1 MSLVAINW
9 KPNAR
14 ELRLFGV
21 TMLIGC
27 GLIGVVFQF
36 VFKVQNVALF
46 WYIFGGVVGLLGLT
60 GTKVAMP
67 GYWAWM
73 GVAFVM
79 GNIMSRVIIALV
91 FYLVVTPMGLVRRLF
106 GHDDLHLRKT
116 KSDSYWSDVQHVA
129 DRSRYERQF

>member
-36 VFKVQNVALF
+36 VFKLPNVALF

-60 GTKVAMP
+60 GTKIALP

-73 GVAFVM
+73 GIAFVM
-79 GNIMSRVIIALV
+79 GNIMSRVILALV
-91 FYLVVTPMGLVRRLF
+91 FYLVVTPTGLLRRLF

-116 KSDSYWSDVQHVA
+116 KRNSYWSDVQHIS
-129 DRSRYERQF
+129 DQSRYERQF